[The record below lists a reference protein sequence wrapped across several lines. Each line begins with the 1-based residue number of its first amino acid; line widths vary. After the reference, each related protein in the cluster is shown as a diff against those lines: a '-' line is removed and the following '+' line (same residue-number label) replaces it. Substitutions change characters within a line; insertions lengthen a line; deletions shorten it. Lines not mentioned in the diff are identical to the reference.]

1 MSGKRLYRS
10 RDDRMIAG
18 VCGGLGEYFSID
30 PTIVRL
36 ILLFLM
42 LWGGGGILVYI
53 LAWIVIPEQPVSAKA
68 PTSASKELKRS
79 LPHSLKRRNL
89 PKLWLPLH
97 RHQKR
102 LPYRKLILLLKQWK
116 NPKRLHPMLNN

>member
-18 VCGGLGEYFSID
+18 VCGGLGDYFNID

-68 PTSASKELKRS
+68 PAPEANKQVEDKPAAQSCS
-79 LPHSLKRRNL
+79 RRVCC
-89 PKLWLPLH
+89 
-97 RHQKR
+97 
-102 LPYRKLILLLKQWK
+102 
-116 NPKRLHPMLNN
+116 

>member
-42 LWGGGGILVYI
+42 LWGGGGVLVYI

-68 PTSASKELKRS
+68 PVAQESKQVEEK
-79 LPHSLKRRNL
+79 PVAQPEAQEPAAKVVVTPA
-89 PKLWLPLH
+89 PKEAAVAEPAAETVEA
-97 RHQKR
+97 
-102 LPYRKLILLLKQWK
+102 PA
-116 NPKRLHPMLNN
+116 PEAE

>member
-18 VCGGLGEYFSID
+18 VCGGLGEYFNID

-36 ILLFLM
+36 VLLFLM
-42 LWGGGGILVYI
+42 LWGGGGFLVYI

-68 PTSASKELKRS
+68 TESKQVEEK
-79 LPHSLKRRNL
+79 PAPAEPAAVVVDK
-89 PKLWLPLH
+89 PEAE
-97 RHQKR
+97 
-102 LPYRKLILLLKQWK
+102 
-116 NPKRLHPMLNN
+116 

>member
-42 LWGGGGILVYI
+42 LWGGGGVLVYL
-53 LAWIVIPEQPVSAKA
+53 LAWIVIPERSR
-68 PTSASKELKRS
+68 TRGSTCGKEDS
-79 LPHSLKRRNL
+79 TVPS
-89 PKLWLPLH
+89 
-97 RHQKR
+97 
-102 LPYRKLILLLKQWK
+102 PYPDWRARTCLT
-116 NPKRLHPMLNN
+116 

>member
-42 LWGGGGILVYI
+42 LWGGGGVLVYI

-68 PTSASKELKRS
+68 PTSASKVVEEKPAAQPVASEPAKVLVTPPPAPEEAAIPEADS
-79 LPHSLKRRNL
+79 AAEAAEEPEA
-89 PKLWLPLH
+89 PAPDTA
-97 RHQKR
+97 
-102 LPYRKLILLLKQWK
+102 
-116 NPKRLHPMLNN
+116 

>member
-68 PTSASKELKRS
+68 PAPEANKQVEEKPEPQEPADKVVVTPAVEASAQAVETPAPESE
-79 LPHSLKRRNL
+79 
-89 PKLWLPLH
+89 
-97 RHQKR
+97 
-102 LPYRKLILLLKQWK
+102 
-116 NPKRLHPMLNN
+116 

>member
-68 PTSASKELKRS
+68 PAAESKLVEEKPAAQPVASEPAKVVVTPPPAPEEAAIPEADSAAEAAE
-79 LPHSLKRRNL
+79 
-89 PKLWLPLH
+89 
-97 RHQKR
+97 
-102 LPYRKLILLLKQWK
+102 
-116 NPKRLHPMLNN
+116 